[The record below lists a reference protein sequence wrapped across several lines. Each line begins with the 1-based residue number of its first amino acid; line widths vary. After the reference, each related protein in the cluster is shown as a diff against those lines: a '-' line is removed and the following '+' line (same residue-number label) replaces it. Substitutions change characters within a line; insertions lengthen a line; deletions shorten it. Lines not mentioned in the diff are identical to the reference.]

1 MEMQR
6 EKDFKLT
13 EANNKFDEDTI
24 PTIGFNFRKLKKGK
38 VEFKLWDLGKY
49 IIHLHKRRST

>member
-13 EANNKFDEDTI
+13 EANNKFDE
-24 PTIGFNFRKLKKGK
+24 NEKKHVYEMK
-38 VEFKLWDLGKY
+38 
-49 IIHLHKRRST
+49 HLLR

>member
-13 EANNKFDEDTI
+13 EANNKFDENYLENKQI
-24 PTIGFNFRKLKKGK
+24 FQYVLIYKEIKK
-38 VEFKLWDLGKY
+38 
-49 IIHLHKRRST
+49 KRNLMI